1 MDASLAKVKSKSKQW
16 ELEAKVDKEKVTRME
31 KERDEAKHEAKVAL
45 LAASTTGD
53 ARARVKE
60 DLARV
65 QEALVAAE
73 EGKCKA

>member
-1 MDASLAKVKSKSKQW
+1 MDASLAKAKSRSKQW
-16 ELEAKVDKEKVTRME
+16 EQEAKAGKEKVTRME
-31 KERDEAKHEAKVAL
+31 KERDEAKQEAKVAL
-45 LAASTTGD
+45 LAASTAGD
-53 ARARVKE
+53 TRARVKE